1 MAITGLAQQY
11 LPAATPATVVGGLLL
26 LLALATMWGTSV
38 PTSLRAI
45 PGPPGLPVI
54 GNILQMGSRPH
65 RMFQLWAN
73 QYGELFRLKLGN
85 DNWVILCSS
94 EAVREI
100 FDKQSAITSG
110 RTPMPVA
117 SDVFSGGNRLL
128 FLTYGPKWRKLRAIV
143 HKLLTPK
150 ASETYKPSQEFEAK
164 KLIYDLAT
172 DNVDEMAFYT
182 HIRRYTT
189 SVVLTST
196 YGRRAPVWDC
206 DDVREIY
213 QIMNDFTTAAAPGGY
228 VADLLPAL
236 ARLPTWMQWW
246 RPHAVRGY
254 KKQLVVWMKH
264 WNRLKDQIREGK
276 APECFVKQFLET
288 DFKKQDIT
296 EEQAAFVAGSMLEA
310 GSETTS
316 SALNS
321 CIMYLAACPEVQE
334 MANAE
339 LTRVVGDDRSP
350 SYADEDHLPYIWA
363 IGKEVLRI
371 RPVTTIGT
379 PHYTTGDVVYKNYV
393 IPKNTIVCMSQYVL
407 HFDPNKWN
415 DSEKFDPSRYLAYP
429 HKAGYYSAG
438 DARQRDHFDFGG
450 GRRICPGLH
459 LAENSLYITL
469 AKILWAFKIEPPLDE
484 NKKPLPMDLSDD
496 AYEEG
501 VNTLPKP
508 FKVRFTPRSQERLDV
523 LKQEWE
529 QAQVDGFYLGNIKV
543 DVNGMVVA

>member
-1 MAITGLAQQY
+1 MAVAGLTQQY
-11 LPAATPATVVGGLLL
+11 LPVATPATVVSGLVMLVI
-26 LLALATMWGTSV
+26 LATLWGTSV
-38 PTSLRAI
+38 PASLRAI

-54 GNILQMGSRPH
+54 GNILQMGTRPH
-65 RMFQLWAN
+65 RMFQLWAKK
-73 QYGELFRLKLGN
+73 YGELFRLKIGN

-94 EAVREI
+94 DAVREI

-117 SDVFSGGNRLL
+117 SDIFSGGNRLL
-128 FLTYGPKWRKLRAIV
+128 FLSYGPKWRKLRTIV

-150 ASETYKPSQEFEAK
+150 ASDTYKPSQEFEAK
-164 KLIYDLAT
+164 KLVYDLAT
-172 DNVDEMAFYT
+172 DNADEITFYN
-182 HIRRYTT
+182 HVRRYTT

-213 QIMNDFTTAAAPGGY
+213 QIMNDFTTVASPGGY

-236 ARLPTWMQWW
+236 AKLPTWLQWW
-246 RPHAVRGY
+246 RPHALRGY
-254 KKQLVVWMKH
+254 KNQAVVWMKH
-264 WNRLKDQIREGK
+264 WNRLKDQMRE
-276 APECFVKQFLET
+276 AL
-288 DFKKQDIT
+288 
-296 EEQAAFVAGSMLEA
+296 LEA

-321 CIMYLAACPEVQE
+321 CIMYLAAYPDVQE
-334 MANAE
+334 TANAE

-350 SYADEDHLPYIWA
+350 RYSDEGQLPYIWA

-379 PHYTTGDVVYKNYV
+379 PHYTTGDVVYKDYV
-393 IPKNTIVCMSQYVL
+393 IPKNTIVCLSQYVL
-407 HFDPNKWN
+407 HFDPNKW
-415 DSEKFDPSRYLAYP
+415 DDPEKFDPSRYLAYP

-438 DARQRDHFDFGG
+438 DARQRDHFDFGS

-484 NKKPLPMDLSDD
+484 NGMTLPMDVSDD

-508 FKVRFTPRSQERLDV
+508 YKVRFTPRSQKRLDV
-523 LKQEWE
+523 LKEEWGR
-529 QAQVDGFYLGNIKV
+529 AQVNGFYLGEIKV
-543 DVNGMVVA
+543 DVDGMVVA